1 MAHERTSATDRDDRV
16 LYPLD
21 PRERVLP
28 RIGAFESVR
37 RHWIIAIVPVLVLVA
52 AAAVLGLKRAPTY
65 TAETRMAVGGLDLS
79 APGALGGLALATQT
93 LASSYSRAVNAEEV
107 VGDVARRAGTAPRFV
122 RPRITATPVPE
133 SPVFRIDAR
142 AGTPQRAELLAN
154 LTAASLVRY
163 VKALNG
169 GPVADADRFFA
180 SYQKAAR
187 TYQRAVLARE
197 DAEQAFRGASP
208 TSARRDAVIKARA
221 AESAAR
227 LRRDALQ
234 SNYLTAIGGRVAVPN
249 IQQLTSAASA
259 KSDRKSRL
267 ALYVFVAL
275 LAGGLIGTA
284 LATLR
289 ANAQVRRHLTR

>member
-1 MAHERTSATDRDDRV
+1 MAHERTSATDLDDRV

-21 PRERVLP
+21 QRERVLP
-28 RIGAFESVR
+28 RIGAFECVR
-37 RHWIIAIVPVLVLVA
+37 RHWIIAIVPVLVLVTA
-52 AAAVLGLKRAPTY
+52 AAMLGLKRAPTY
-65 TAETRMAVGGLDLS
+65 TAETRMAVGGIDLT
-79 APGALGGLALATQT
+79 APGALGGFALASQS

-107 VGDVARRAGTAPRFV
+107 IGDVARRAGTTPGFV

-133 SPVFRIDAR
+133 SPVFRIEAR
-142 AGTPQRAELLAN
+142 AATPQRAELLAN
-154 LTAASLVRY
+154 LTAASLERY
-163 VKALNG
+163 VKALNSG
-169 GPVADADRFFA
+169 RAADAGRFFA

-187 TYQRAVLARE
+187 TYQRSVVARQ
-197 DAEQAFRGASP
+197 DAEAAFRASS
-208 TSARRDAVIKARA
+208 TSGRRDAMIKARA

-234 SNYLTAIGGRVAVPN
+234 SNYLTAIGGQVAVAN
-249 IQQLTSAASA
+249 IQQLTSAVSA
-259 KSDRKSRL
+259 KSDRNSRL

-289 ANAQVRRHLTR
+289 ANARVRRHLTR